1 MTKELN
7 RDLNRELGKSI
18 LDTYLSVKSNV
29 EILEKRIFMSSTT
42 PEEYLQKL
50 YECIGYI
57 TEGWVKE
64 YHEDIKEKKTGFEL
78 SVYSEYLQEIEET
91 DEFLSNDLSVE
102 EGALQCPK
110 CKSQKTF
117 SYTKQVRSADEG
129 TSVFAQCYN
138 CSNKWRES

>member
-29 EILEKRIFMSSTT
+29 DILEKRIFMASTT

-64 YHEDIKEKKTGFEL
+64 YHEDIKE
-78 SVYSEYLQEIEET
+78 
-91 DEFLSNDLSVE
+91 
-102 EGALQCPK
+102 
-110 CKSQKTF
+110 
-117 SYTKQVRSADEG
+117 
-129 TSVFAQCYN
+129 
-138 CSNKWRES
+138 